1 MKWLGTG
8 RRGKAMG
15 FEKSSVIQQPT
26 IQTVR
31 SRAVDVP
38 LLRPLKTA
46 AGEIP
51 SAPLV
56 LIDVET
62 EEGVSGHAYIFG
74 YMVLTLKPL
83 VSLIDQLGEL
93 IKGKSV
99 APLAR
104 MRDFEKTFRLLGRQG
119 LLGMAISGIDMALW
133 DALARAHDA
142 PLAEFLGG
150 ELAPIPAYDSY
161 GIVDPVRDRSEIER
175 SLERG
180 FKAIKIKIGDGD
192 LAADVKTVAAVRG
205 IIGDDVK
212 LMVDYNQ
219 TLTVPEAIRRI
230 ERLCEYDLEWVEEPV
245 PAEDLIGHATVRA
258 AGKIPIQTG
267 ENWWFPQGMAQ
278 AIAAKAC
285 DFAMPDIM
293 KIGGVTGWLKAA
305 AQAEAASLPVS
316 SHVFIEASA
325 HMLNLTPTAHWL
337 EYLDKAR
344 PILQDPID
352 AENGKVLARGPG
364 LGMIWDEDA
373 VRRYL
378 V

>member
-1 MKWLGTG
+1 
-8 RRGKAMG
+8 MG
-15 FEKSSVIQQPT
+15 FEKISVIQQPT
-26 IQTVR
+26 IRTVR
-31 SRAVDVP
+31 ARAVDVP
-38 LLRPLKTA
+38 LQRPMRTA
-46 AGEIP
+46 AGDIP

-62 EEGVSGHAYIFG
+62 EEGVAGHAYIFG
-74 YMVLTLKPL
+74 YTALTLQPL
-83 VSLIDQLGEL
+83 VSLIDQLGER

-161 GIVDPVRDRSEIER
+161 GIVDPVRDRSEIEQ
-175 SLERG
+175 SLERR

-192 LAADVKTVAAVRG
+192 LDRDVKTVAAVRG
-205 IIGDDVK
+205 IIGGDVK

-219 TLTVPEAIRRI
+219 TLSVPEAVRRI

-245 PAEDLIGHATVRA
+245 PAEDLSGHAKVRA
-258 AGKIPIQTG
+258 GGQIPIQTG

-293 KIGGVTGWLKAA
+293 KIGGVTGWMKAA
-305 AQAEAASLPVS
+305 AQAEVASLPVS
-316 SHVFIEASA
+316 SHAFVEASA

-344 PILQDPID
+344 PILQDPVD
-352 AENGKVLARGPG
+352 AENGKVLPRGPG

-373 VRRYL
+373 VKRYL